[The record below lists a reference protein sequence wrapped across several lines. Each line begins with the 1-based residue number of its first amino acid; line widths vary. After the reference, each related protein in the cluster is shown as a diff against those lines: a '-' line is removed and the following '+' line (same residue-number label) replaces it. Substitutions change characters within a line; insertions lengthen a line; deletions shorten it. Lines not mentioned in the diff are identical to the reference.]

1 MKKIIVFDT
10 GPIISLATNN
20 LLWILEPLK
29 KEFNGEFLIPEC
41 VKKELIDRPLKG
53 KRFKFEAMQVLSLMD
68 KGVLKLVE
76 NPKVKAESK
85 RLLDLAN
92 TIFKA
97 KGNWVQLVHEAEI
110 QAVAVDKIMD
120 AAAFV
125 VDERTMRMLI
135 EHPEKLRKIME
146 HKLHSKIDIDKKNL
160 AEFRK
165 STRDIDMIRSTELV
179 TIAFEKGLLDRYL
192 PNLPNPRKE
201 LLESILWGLKL
212 NGCSISEQEIQRIVK
227 IETRK

>member
-29 KEFNGEFLIPEC
+29 KEFDGEFLIPEC

-53 KRFKFEAMQVLSLMD
+53 KRFKFEAMQVLSLMNR
-68 KGVLKLVE
+68 GILKLVE
-76 NPKVKAESK
+76 DPEVKAESK

-92 TIFKA
+92 RIFKA
-97 KGNWVQLVHEAEI
+97 KGNWMQLVHEAEI
-110 QAVAVDKIMD
+110 QAVALDKITD

-135 EHPEKLRKIME
+135 EYPEKLRKIME
-146 HKLHSKIDIDKKNL
+146 HKLHLNIEIDKKNL
-160 AEFRK
+160 AEFKK

-179 TIAFEKGLLDRYL
+179 TIAFEKGLLDKYL

-201 LLESILWGLKL
+201 LLESVLWGVKL
-212 NGCSISEQEIQRIVK
+212 NGCSISEMEINKILK
-227 IETRK
+227 IEAKK